1 MMRWELGESES
12 EQEQEKGTAHFND
25 TVDCIALLTNTFSC
39 IHATL
44 ITHSLKTS
52 HNHILTYHRVSY
64 ILVYQ
69 ASS

>member
-1 MMRWELGESES
+1 MRWELELGESES
-12 EQEQEKGTAHFND
+12 EQEQVND
-25 TVDCIALLTNTFSC
+25 TVDCIALLTNTFSF
-39 IHATL
+39 IRVTL

-52 HNHILTYHRVSY
+52 HNHILTYHRVS